1 MDKITGYIPLQFY
14 NCDKTKVDTLEK
26 IKEYIFLPSEDW
38 QNSKDFF
45 EADQNRDKLKRIP
58 LYLDKRLAEN
68 DATFFTGRATGDY
81 GTVLKV
87 SITIE
92 KEDYNQMVEERDIYH
107 KFIKERPQSEKKRY
121 EQTLKEEVNWYF
133 NEEERQRLIK
143 EMEKGK

>member
-38 QNSKDFF
+38 QDKKDFF
-45 EADQNRDKLKRIP
+45 KADQNRDKLKRIP
-58 LYLDKRLAEN
+58 LYLDKELAES

-92 KEDYNQMVEERDIYH
+92 KEDYNQMIEER
-107 KFIKERPQSEKKRY
+107 ERKTSR
-121 EQTLKEEVNWYF
+121 KEEVNWYF

>member
-26 IKEYIFLPSEDW
+26 IKEYIFLPPEDW
-38 QNSKDFF
+38 QDKKDFF
-45 EADQNRDKLKRIP
+45 KADQNREKLKRIP
-58 LYLDKRLAEN
+58 LYLDKRLAES

-92 KEDYNQMVEERDIYH
+92 KEDYNQMIEER
-107 KFIKERPQSEKKRY
+107 ERKTSR
-121 EQTLKEEVNWYF
+121 KEEVNWYF
-133 NEEERQRLIK
+133 NEEERQKLIK
-143 EMEKGK
+143 EMNK

>member
-1 MDKITGYIPLQFY
+1 MDNKLKITGYIPLQFY

-38 QNSKDFF
+38 QSSEAFF
-45 EADQNRDKLKRIP
+45 KADQNRDKLKRIP
-58 LYLDKRLAEN
+58 LYLDKSLAEN

-92 KEDYNQMVEERDIYH
+92 KEEYNQMVEERDIYH
-107 KFIKERPQSEKKRY
+107 KLIKERPTEGY
-121 EQTLKEEVNWYF
+121 ERPLKEEVNWYF
-133 NEEERQRLIK
+133 NEEDRKKLLE
-143 EMEKGK
+143 EMNKR